1 MADDRTGYYLIGYI
15 QSGDDVVVECHGPAS
30 LSRCEKAAEANSN
43 RPGVCL
49 MEITKQGQYNRRIPN
64 FRIFDEV

>member
-1 MADDRTGYYLIGYI
+1 MADDRTGYYLIGYM
-15 QSGDDVVVECHGPAS
+15 QDGDDVLVECHGPAL
-30 LSRCEKAAEANSN
+30 LSRVEKSVEHNADNPRVS
-43 RPGVCL
+43 L